1 MNLVRKNNNPLPIMT
16 SHAVHEAMVGT
27 TTDLRKVKTA
37 LLSVFNKDGL
47 EEFGL
52 FLQAQGVTIG
62 KLKVFVRVTCA
73 CQILNFFAT
82 ISVACSFFSLLH
94 IVQSPRVARPK
105 NFVLPVA
112 PWWMPLNTLVHRKYW
127 AGVSKHST
135 PKYTVVYWLSVAT
148 TGTILI

>member
-1 MNLVRKNNNPLPIMT
+1 LHGFVKCVTCTVFHIEKICECVLYGFIRYLKSAKVNLRLANITSPLPRMT

-62 KLKVFVRVTCA
+62 KLKMFVRVTCA
-73 CQILNFFAT
+73 CQILNFLPQF
-82 ISVACSFFSLLH
+82 L
-94 IVQSPRVARPK
+94 
-105 NFVLPVA
+105 LPV
-112 PWWMPLNTLVHRKYW
+112 LSSLFFTLYSLHGWHGQKTSCCRLHR
-127 AGVSKHST
+127 GGC
-135 PKYTVVYWLSVAT
+135 L
-148 TGTILI
+148 

>member
-1 MNLVRKNNNPLPIMT
+1 MLFLFEKIFRVWLKSKNPKSESSSLANNNPLPIMT

-62 KLKVFVRVTCA
+62 K
-73 CQILNFFAT
+73 
-82 ISVACSFFSLLH
+82 S
-94 IVQSPRVARPK
+94 
-105 NFVLPVA
+105 
-112 PWWMPLNTLVHRKYW
+112 
-127 AGVSKHST
+127 
-135 PKYTVVYWLSVAT
+135 
-148 TGTILI
+148 